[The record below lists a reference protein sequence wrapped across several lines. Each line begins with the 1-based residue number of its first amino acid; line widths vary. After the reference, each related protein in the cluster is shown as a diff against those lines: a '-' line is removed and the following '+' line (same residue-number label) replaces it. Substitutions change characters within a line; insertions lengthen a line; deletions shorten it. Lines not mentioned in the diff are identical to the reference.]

1 MGGETEGG
9 KWVARE
15 QPSVLI
21 PPRKRFITAHY
32 MFLIQRNLGETENI
46 GPKRFKR
53 ESGVIKTT
61 EEICKEMHVVSS
73 HKRKL
78 GNTVNTRGQ

>member
-1 MGGETEGG
+1 MGC
-9 KWVARE
+9 
-15 QPSVLI
+15 
-21 PPRKRFITAHY
+21 
-32 MFLIQRNLGETENI
+32 QRTTKCAYPAEEKIYNCALHVFNSEKPWRNSENI